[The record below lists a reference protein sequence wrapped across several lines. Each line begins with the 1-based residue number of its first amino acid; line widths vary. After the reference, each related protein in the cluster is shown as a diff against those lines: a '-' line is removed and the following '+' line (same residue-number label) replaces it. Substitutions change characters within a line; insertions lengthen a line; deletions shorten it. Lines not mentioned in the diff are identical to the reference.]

1 MARGRLQRAS
11 LNFGNPSSQEGSL
24 DDRGP
29 VSSMNTSSELLSRDR
44 IGSPWL
50 MYLRANKYISL
61 LVLCLLDRQEGVYLL
76 LFQQAPEPGG
86 ATRSAFIC
94 NPARLQP
101 GVAGVTGRRSE
112 SPELEEA
119 SG

>member
-29 VSSMNTSSELLSRDR
+29 VSSELLSRDR

-50 MYLRANKYISL
+50 MYLRANNYISL
-61 LVLCLLDRQEGVYLL
+61 SPLSPRRGLPASFPAGSRAGWSHQECLHL
-76 LFQQAPEPGG
+76 
-86 ATRSAFIC
+86 
-94 NPARLQP
+94 
-101 GVAGVTGRRSE
+101 
-112 SPELEEA
+112 
-119 SG
+119 